1 MIKKIGLHGLL
12 FILVVMCVISM
23 KRVQLFL
30 VLLIVFGVVISAC
43 ISTPPQNPQVPA
55 SPVMTT
61 IKVIYVPTT
70 SNGPLFIAKDEGFF
84 AKQGINVEF
93 EKFPNVAAALPL
105 LISGDLAVSGGPVTP
120 GLINAVAQGAHVRIV
135 ADKGRVSPGYCAA
148 NALLVR
154 RDLFDNGTIRKVSD
168 LKGRKIMGNMGDQTY
183 GLTRLLAMG
192 NLTLDDIELVDMDFP
207 TGIVALKNGA
217 IDAGIFTE
225 PYVTQALKIGS
236 AVVLL
241 PAQDYMPDYSYP
253 LYYGPAILDKNPELG
268 RHFMVAYLQ
277 GVKQYNEGKTERNLA
292 IMENYTHLDRD
303 LLNQSC
309 WYPIA
314 EDGNIPWKP
323 VGEYIDWSYAN
334 KYIPQKL
341 TEDQLFDMS
350 YVDYA
355 NGVLQN
361 TTSSGCEG
369 Q

>member
-1 MIKKIGLHGLL
+1 
-12 FILVVMCVISM
+12 M
-23 KRVQLFL
+23 KRVHLFL
-30 VLLIVFGVVISAC
+30 ILMTVFGIVVSAC
-43 ISTPPQNPQVPA
+43 ISQAPQTPQVPA

-135 ADKGRVSPGYCAA
+135 ADKGRVAPGYCAA

-154 RDLFDNGTIRKVSD
+154 RDLFDNGTIKNVSD
-168 LKGRKIMGNMGDQTY
+168 LKGRKIMGNTGDQTY
-183 GLTRLLAMG
+183 GIARLLAMG
-192 NLTLDDIELVDMDFP
+192 NLTINDIELVDLDFP
-207 TGIVALKNGA
+207 TGVVALKNGA
-217 IDAGIFTE
+217 IDAGVFTE
-225 PYVTQALKIGS
+225 PYITQAVNNGS
-236 AVVLL
+236 AVMLM
-241 PAQDYMPDYSYP
+241 PAQDYMPDYPYP
-253 LYYGPAILDKNPELG
+253 LYYGPAILDKNPALG
-268 RHFMVAYLQ
+268 RNFMVAYLQ

-292 IMENYTHLDRD
+292 IMENYTHLSRE

-323 VGEYIDWSYAN
+323 IGEYIDWSYAN
-334 KYIPQKL
+334 KDIPQKL
-341 TEDQLFDMS
+341 TEDQLYDMS
-350 YVDYA
+350 YVTYA
-355 NGVLQN
+355 NAILRN
-361 TTSSGCEG
+361 MTTNG
-369 Q
+369 